1 MPYVKDKVQIDR
13 VLEEAAANNAV
24 ICYTIVSP
32 ELREHMADRALAKDV
47 EVVDVLGPMLKSIEK
62 NHRHAAAQ
70 PSWPDSLPGPRLL

>member
-47 EVVDVLGPMLKSIEK
+47 EVSHGSPYLCQ
-62 NHRHAAAQ
+62 AAAQ
-70 PSWPDSLPGPRLL
+70 A

>member
-1 MPYVKDKVQIDR
+1 MPYVKDKEQIDR

-47 EVVDVLGPMLKSIEK
+47 EVVDVLGPMLKSI
-62 NHRHAAAQ
+62 
-70 PSWPDSLPGPRLL
+70 